1 MCYPEKIIRG
11 IASKSFVDSEGRL
24 SSEAFQ
30 FLTNPERTDDFEE
43 ASINWYDN
51 EEAFQIAWNQKKSLS
66 DDTFQFKAGVA
77 ILSREFLD
85 TIIVRPNIQKALK
98 YERQPIDTYSS
109 LSGLFFQTP
118 HIIGS
123 KVVGSAFRGIHAIK
137 NQIVKK
143 QTADVLWIK

>member
-30 FLTNPERTDDFEE
+30 FLTNPERTDGFEE

-85 TIIVRPNIQKALK
+85 SIIVRPNIQKALE
-98 YERQPIDTYSS
+98 YERQPIDGNKYHGNLLRKVGLEKQIQRMVASAIA
-109 LSGLFFQTP
+109 LSMEMFIP
-118 HIIGS
+118 
-123 KVVGSAFRGIHAIK
+123 R
-137 NQIVKK
+137 NE
-143 QTADVLWIK
+143 